1 MRPKQINIWEEK
13 VSQVTEIIEQEYEN
27 LFGIHG
33 DKEKFANIISGIG
46 LDDHIAENMLNM
58 FGVGK
63 IRKENV
69 RQNQLVSKEISF
81 QAPLKKN

>member
-1 MRPKQINIWEEK
+1 MRPKQITIWEEK
-13 VSQVTEIIEQEYEN
+13 VLQVTEIIEQEYEN

-33 DKEKFANIISGIG
+33 DKEKLANIISGIS
-46 LDDHIAENMLNM
+46 LDNHIAENMLNM